1 MNNEWLNAD
10 QTLRIQAMQLA
21 IQLCLSVGA
30 DLVSTAGV
38 IYEFIKGEVNE

>member
-1 MNNEWLNAD
+1 MSNEISAD

-21 IQLCLSVGA
+21 MQLCVSIGA

-38 IYEFIKGEVNE
+38 IYEFLKGEANE